1 MSGMRTVGGVQRAI
15 GCLVGAA
22 VGDAL
27 GAPFE
32 FGAAGQWSRRFPEP
46 VLGGIGEMVGG
57 GGFAWAPGQFT
68 DDTEMAVIVA
78 ESLLAC
84 GGFDADDQLLRF
96 RAWGAHANDVGN
108 LTREV
113 LGCGLPAAEA
123 AQRVLE
129 SRRGRHTAGNGSIM
143 RVASGALYFAP
154 AGREATVAA
163 ALALSAVTHA
173 DSLCQWSVAV
183 AHEMIRLALEGDE
196 AFAGVDAV
204 VELMPADVRAVL
216 EPLLDVAWTPAAGG
230 PSNGSAM
237 GALARA
243 VWALR
248 TNDSFAGAMTAVI
261 DLGDDTDSVAAVT
274 GALAGARWGIQQ
286 VPSRWQTYVHGVVT
300 GADGQIRTYDHTHL
314 QAMARALIGWPQP
327 FDAGDEPVL
336 APAEVV
342 PGVWATNRSGVSLA
356 ADDLAVVSLCRVEA
370 SHRRPVRREVYLV
383 DKPGEAN
390 ASLAV
395 VLDDVLDT
403 IDAFLA
409 EGRQVLVHCHGGR
422 SRTGLVLAGHLM
434 RQGHT
439 LEQALAVLAECWP
452 HAHLRNESF
461 AELLRQ

>member
-1 MSGMRTVGGVQRAI
+1 VASARWW
-15 GCLVGAA
+15 A
-22 VGDAL
+22 V
-27 GAPFE
+27 
-32 FGAAGQWSRRFPEP
+32 AGSH
-46 VLGGIGEMVGG
+46 G
-57 GGFAWAPGQFT
+57 PGQFT

-84 GGFDADDQLLRF
+84 GGFDGDDQLARF
-96 RAWGAHANDVGN
+96 RAWGVHANDVGN

-123 AQRVLE
+123 ATQVLA

-154 AGREATVAA
+154 AGRDETVMA

-173 DSLCQWSVAV
+173 DPLCQWSVAV
-183 AHEMIRLALEGDE
+183 AHEMTRLALDGGDP
-196 AFAGVDAV
+196 FVGVDAV
-204 VELMPADVRAVL
+204 VALMPAEVRAVL
-216 EPLLDVAWTPAAGG
+216 EPLLAPSWSPSAGG

-237 GALARA
+237 GALAQA

-248 TNDSFAGAMTAVI
+248 TNESFAGAVTAVI

-286 VPSRWQTYVHGVVT
+286 IPSRWQTYVHGVVT
-300 GADGQIRTYDHTHL
+300 GADGQTRTYDHTHL
-314 QAMARALIGWPQP
+314 HAMARALVGWPQP
-327 FDAGDEPVL
+327 FDGGDEPVL
-336 APAEVV
+336 APVEVV
-342 PGVWATNRSGVSLA
+342 AGVWATNRSGVGLA
-356 ADDLAVVSLCRVEA
+356 GDDLAVVSLCRIEA

-409 EGRQVLVHCHGGR
+409 EGRPVLVHCHGGR

-434 RQGHT
+434 RQGHS
-439 LEQALAVLAECWP
+439 LDQAMALLADRWP
-452 HAHLRNESF
+452 RAHLRNESF
-461 AELLRQ
+461 AGLVQLIEETGRL